1 MANSITLAKKYIPLL
16 DEVYQNAILTADL
29 ESDASL
35 ARDGANTNEIIIPKM
50 TMQGLADY
58 SRNSGYVSGD
68 MTLTWETVQ
77 FNYERGRMF
86 SVDAMDNEETQDV
99 AFGMLGGE
107 FIRTKVV
114 GEVDAFR
121 FATYASKAP
130 SGNVVTGTLSDG
142 AGVISAIRELTS
154 KQDEAQVNIGSRYL
168 YITPTLYGLIQD
180 MDTTKSRE
188 VLARFAKVVQVPQVR
203 FYSAID
209 LYDGTTEGEENGG
222 YAKASTGKDIN
233 FMIVE
238 KSAVMQYTKHALPK
252 IVDPETNQDADAW
265 KYGSRNYGLADV
277 YDNKADGIA
286 LHTKA

>member
-1 MANSITLAKKYIPLL
+1 MANAITLAKKYIPLL
-16 DEVYQNAILTADL
+16 DEVYQSAILTADL

-35 ARDGANTNEIIIPKM
+35 ARDGANANEIIIPKM

-58 SRNSGYVSGD
+58 SRSRGYVSGD
-68 MTLTWETVQ
+68 MTLTWETVK

-86 SVDAMDNEETQDV
+86 SVDAMDNEETQDI

-121 FATYASKAP
+121 FATYAAKAP
-130 SGNVVTGTLSDG
+130 SANTATGELATGADVVAALRTS
-142 AGVISAIRELTS
+142 TS
-154 KQDEAQVNIGSRYL
+154 KMDEAQVNTGSRFL

-188 VLARFAKVVQVPQVR
+188 VLARFTKVIQVPQAH

-209 LYDGTTEGEENGG
+209 LYDGTTGGEEDGG
-222 YAKASTGKDIN
+222 YAKADAGKDIN
-233 FMIVE
+233 FMIIE
-238 KSAVMQYTKHALPK
+238 KSAIMQYTKHALPK
-252 IVDPETNQDADAW
+252 IIDPNANQSGDAW
-265 KYGSRNYGLADV
+265 KYGYRNYGLAAV
-277 YDNKADGIA
+277 YENKVDGIA

>member
-121 FATYASKAP
+121 FATYAGKAP
-130 SGNVVTGTLSDG
+130 AANTAAANLASGAD
-142 AGVISAIRELTS
+142 VIAAIRAKTSYMDEQQVSLT
-154 KQDEAQVNIGSRYL
+154 NRFL
-168 YITPTLYGLIQD
+168 YITPTLYGMIQD
-180 MDTTKSRE
+180 LDTTKSRE
-188 VLARFAKVVQVPQVR
+188 VMGRFTKVIQVPQAR

-209 LYDGTTEGEENGG
+209 LLDGTTSGEEAGG
-222 YAKASTGKDIN
+222 YKKATDAKDIN

-252 IVDPETNQDADAW
+252 IIDPETNQDADAW
-265 KYGSRNYGLADV
+265 KYGYRNYGLAAV
-277 YDNKADGIA
+277 YDNKVDGIA